1 MHTYDTAAATTPT
14 SGAQPSPSRGG
25 HRRVNSRETA
35 KTERGDDTTRD
46 GAAGAAGEG
55 AAAGGA
61 GGVLAEG
68 GGLGPSLTGMLGG
81 QFGATDFGR

>member
-1 MHTYDTAAATTPT
+1 MSDAAATTPT
-14 SGAQPSPSRGG
+14 LGAHPSPSRG

-35 KTERGDDTTRD
+35 KSERGDAARG
-46 GAAGAAGEG
+46 GAAGAAGGG

-81 QFGATDFGR
+81 QFGPTDFGR

>member
-1 MHTYDTAAATTPT
+1 MRTGAAATTPT
-14 SGAQPSPSRGG
+14 AGAQPSPSRGG
-25 HRRVNSRETA
+25 HQRNNSREIP
-35 KTERGDDTTRD
+35 KPERG
-46 GAAGAAGEG
+46 GAARGGSAGAAGVG